1 MAPGMKQAPATHL
14 QEEEAGMNTDLASH
28 LNLSPDEIIQHTGD
42 PLSRLEPEDLVLAG
56 ILHNTGLMAEGDE
69 KQKTRG
75 RDVLREALRSQ
86 TGEKVPANVT
96 PPTLGA
102 GLTPMARELRAP
114 AEECRRE
121 HRRFIQMG
129 GWARPE
135 NCRILE
141 AANMRYD
148 AARTAALERH
158 GTGGDQG

>member
-1 MAPGMKQAPATHL
+1 
-14 QEEEAGMNTDLASH
+14 MNTDLASH
-28 LNLSPDEIIQHTGD
+28 MNLSPNEIIQHTGD
-42 PLSRLEPEDLVLAG
+42 PLSGLEPEDLVLAG
-56 ILHNTGLMAEGDE
+56 MLHNTGLMADGDE
-69 KQKTRG
+69 RQKTRG
-75 RDVLREALRSQ
+75 RDVLREAIRLR

-102 GLTPMARELRAP
+102 GLTPMASELREA

-141 AANMRYD
+141 AANLKYD

-158 GTGGDQG
+158 QTGRTGGGQG